1 MAAAAKDSPSPAKL
15 AFLVIAWYAGNTFY
29 NVFNKKATNM
39 IHAHWFVA
47 CAQLVVGIVW
57 SLFMWGTGLRKKPN
71 LTSADIASCIPIG
84 MCACLAHAG
93 SVLASAV
100 GAVSFAQ
107 IVKACEPAFA
117 AVIGLLIPPI
127 DIKPVLAYAM
137 LIPIVGGVGLA
148 CVKEGKGVD
157 INVTAFMYASMANVA
172 AALKGKL
179 GSGVTKSLKSNPE
192 KNMDSANV
200 YAVMN
205 IISFCCTVPFVV
217 VQELPTLDAE
227 WNKAVEEHGLEPLL
241 MNIALSG
248 FFFYIYNEFAFA
260 FTAAVGAV
268 TSSVLNTAKRV
279 IIIVVST
286 IVFQE
291 PMERNTVLGSAIAI
305 GGTFGYSLAS
315 KKKAPPKAKEA

>member
-1 MAAAAKDSPSPAKL
+1 
-15 AFLVIAWYAGNTFY
+15 
-29 NVFNKKATNM
+29 M

-47 CAQLVVGIVW
+47 TAQLVVGIVW
-57 SLFMWGTGLRKKPN
+57 SIVMWATGLRKTPN
-71 LTSADIASCIPIG
+71 LTAQDIANCIPIG
-84 MCACLAHAG
+84 LCACLAHAG

-107 IVKACEPAFA
+107 IVKACEPVFA
-117 AVIGLLIPPI
+117 AMVGLIIPPA
-127 DIKPVLAYAM
+127 DVKPALAYAM

-157 INVTAFMYASMANVA
+157 INVSAFMYASMANMA

-179 GSGVTKSLKSNPE
+179 GSSVTKSLKSNPE
-192 KNMDSANV
+192 KNMDAANV

-205 IISFCCTVPFVV
+205 IISFCCSVPFVV
-217 VQELPTLDAE
+217 VQELPTLDVE
-227 WNKAVEEHGLEPLL
+227 WNKAVEANGLQPLV
-241 MNIALSG
+241 MNILVSG

-260 FTAAVGAV
+260 FTAQVGAV

-279 IIIVVST
+279 IIIVVSSV
-286 IVFQE
+286 VFQE

-315 KKKAPPKAKEA
+315 KKKPAPKKKSE

>member
-1 MAAAAKDSPSPAKL
+1 
-15 AFLVIAWYAGNTFY
+15 
-29 NVFNKKATNM
+29 
-39 IHAHWFVA
+39 
-47 CAQLVVGIVW
+47 
-57 SLFMWGTGLRKKPN
+57 MWGTGLRKKPN
-71 LTSADIASCIPIG
+71 LTAADIASCIPIG
-84 MCACLAHAG
+84 ACACIAHAG

-117 AVIGLLIPPI
+117 AVVGLVILPI
-127 DIKPVLAYAM
+127 DVKPLLAYAM

-179 GSGVTKSLKSNPE
+179 GSGVTKALKADKE

-217 VQELPTLDAE
+217 VQELPTLDVE
-227 WNKAVEEHGLEPLL
+227 WNKAVEEHGLQPLL

-315 KKKAPPKAKEA
+315 KKKAAPKKKAD